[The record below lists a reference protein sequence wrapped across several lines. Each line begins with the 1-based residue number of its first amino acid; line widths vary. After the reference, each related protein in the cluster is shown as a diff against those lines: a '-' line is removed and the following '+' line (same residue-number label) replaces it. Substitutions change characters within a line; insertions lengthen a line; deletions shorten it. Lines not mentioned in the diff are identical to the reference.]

1 MIQPPVVD
9 VNTGNRLVLLN
20 FQFWG
25 FLVPDKQQAR
35 KVVSHSNSVGVLID
49 PAVLAWPISI

>member
-1 MIQPPVVD
+1 MIQPPVVG
-9 VNTGNRLVLLN
+9 VNTSNRLVLLN
-20 FQFWG
+20 FLFWG

-35 KVVSHSNSVGVLID
+35 KVVSHSNSFGVLID